1 MSNHA
6 HWRFQSIQKTQDSI
20 SNIFVKRTLMTEIK
34 IIQLGFRGSH
44 GMDFFGWVN
53 THVQTV
59 CDSGHLISIAVEEL
73 LSLDSPHAQLCDP
86 TYWIFRRNDTCGF
99 QIKKHVTVE
108 SSWRAD

>member
-1 MSNHA
+1 
-6 HWRFQSIQKTQDSI
+6 
-20 SNIFVKRTLMTEIK
+20 MTEIK

-44 GMDFFGWVN
+44 GMDFFMDGWIHGWVN

-59 CDSGHLISIAVEEL
+59 CDSGHLHSIAVEEL

-86 TYWIFRRNDTCGF
+86 TYWILRRNNTCGF

-108 SSWRAD
+108 NSWRAD